1 MTLSFTG
8 RTVAVLVS
16 PFFGS
21 PFLTDQFT
29 LPVLASSAT
38 SGGVGLVQEER
49 AVGIGEAAVDRV
61 AAHHAG

>member
-8 RTVAVLVS
+8 STVAVLVS

-21 PFLTDQFT
+21 PLTTFHFS

-38 SGGVGLVQEER
+38 SVVS
-49 AVGIGEAAVDRV
+49 A
-61 AAHHAG
+61 